1 MANTQATIDI
11 SVNGLEKLNKLQ
23 GSLDFV
29 QRKFLGLRS
38 AVAGLGLAA
47 LGQSALSMADNLQDL
62 SNSSGIATARLLELQ
77 KALATSGGQADQMAV
92 GVNNFLRSIDEAAEG
107 SNKAIYS
114 FEQIGISIRDLQT
127 LGERDLMIKTLEG
140 IAKIEDPSRRA
151 ALMMD
156 KFGKSFKTVDPGEL
170 AGKLRSTAG
179 SMDDYAKTIARA
191 AKLNDD
197 LATAQ
202 SNLKLA
208 FLEAFSP
215 AIDIINQFNT
225 ATEAGKAK
233 METLINA
240 IKIIASVVAAAFAF
254 TVVGN
259 AIRIIGVLARAV
271 GGLVSLFGGAG
282 ASIVSTF
289 HGSGVVMTTLRGV
302 GGVIASLTAGLLT
315 FLGLSGKAK
324 PPQKQATQADVRRV
338 DNAIDDEADKAAKAK
353 KDADE
358 ADIQRGK
365 DIEAQRDKQRETIR
379 DITRSFDEQNKKTRD
394 RLQLE
399 TKLVGKSEEEKQL
412 AQAQFDLKQQYDD
425 KVTDLTKKLQ
435 GLTDEEG
442 YLKAEIEKQLRVL
455 KEKYALESQELPK
468 TISNLQTANLL
479 ERDRLQTLEQITK
492 QLENQAK
499 YGDILVNVNDKLQ
512 DVKFESSLMGLTET
526 QKQLA
531 RIQEEARKGALEAGR
546 AIAAQYEGQ
555 DLSASQSEALAKK
568 LEEVGK
574 KYKDIG
580 DIQTANVIK
589 SRTFASGWQDSL
601 NSFLD
606 NTSNAADAA
615 KNIFANMTKGME
627 DLFVNF
633 AKTGKFEWKSFV
645 GSLAEELLRSQ
656 LKQLIGGLFG
666 GSSASSGGGLVGT
679 LISSLGSFLGFANG
693 GLIPTNRPV
702 LVGERGPEIISGAGG
717 RTVIPNDALGG
728 GSQYVTYNISA
739 VDALS
744 FKQLIA
750 SDPGFIHAVAQ
761 KGGRS
766 TASRR

>member
-1 MANTQATIDI
+1 MATTNATIDV

-38 AVAGLGLAA
+38 VVAGLGLAA
-47 LGQSALSMADNLQDL
+47 IGRSALTMADDLQDL

-77 KALATSGGQADQMAV
+77 KALATSGGQSDQMAV
-92 GVNNFLRSIDEAAEG
+92 GVNNFLRAIDEAAEG

-114 FEQIGISIRDLQT
+114 FEQVGISIRELQT

-202 SNLKLA
+202 GVLKLA

-215 AIDIINQFNT
+215 VIDLVNKFNT
-225 ATEAGKAK
+225 ATEAGKQNIDA
-233 METLINA
+233 LINVFKTLA
-240 IKIIASVVAAAFAF
+240 VVVAAAFAF
-254 TVVGN
+254 TAVGV
-259 AIRIIGVLARAV
+259 AVRIIGTIGRGV
-271 GGLVSLFGGAG
+271 GSLIGLFGGVG
-282 ASIVSTF
+282 TTVNGIFRAS
-289 HGSGVVMTTLRGV
+289 GPVMAALRGV
-302 GGVIASLTAGLLT
+302 GGAIAAIAAGIGT
-315 FLGLSGKAK
+315 VLGLSSKVEAPK
-324 PPQKQATQADVRRV
+324 KQGTQADVRTV
-338 DNAIDDEADKAAKAK
+338 DNALDASAKQAEQDK
-353 KDADE
+353 KDADD
-358 ADIQRGK
+358 AAIVRGK
-365 DIEAQRDKQRETIR
+365 EIEAQRQKQRDTIR
-379 DITRSFDEQNKKTRD
+379 DITRAFDDQNQKTKD
-394 RLQLE
+394 RLVLE
-399 TKLVGKSEEEKQL
+399 TSLVGKSDEQKQL

-425 KVTDLTKKLQ
+425 KVIDLTKKLQ
-435 GLTDEEG
+435 GLTAEEG
-442 YLKAEIEKQLRVL
+442 YLKAEIQKQLAVL
-455 KEKYALESQELPK
+455 KEKYALEQQELPK
-468 TISNLQTANLL
+468 TIANLQTANLL
-479 ERDRLQTLEQITK
+479 EKDRLLTLEQITK
-492 QLENQAK
+492 HLENQSK
-499 YGDILVNVNDKLQ
+499 YSDILVATNDKLQ
-512 DVKFESSLMGLTET
+512 DVKFESSLIGLTET

-531 RIQEEARKGALEAGR
+531 RIQEEARKGSLEAGR
-546 AIAAQYEGQ
+546 AISAQYEGQ
-555 DLSASQSEALAKK
+555 ELSASQSEELAKR
-568 LEEVGK
+568 LEEVGQ
-574 KYKDIG
+574 KYKQIA
-580 DIQTANVIK
+580 DIQTANTAK
-589 SRTFASGWQDSL
+589 ARTFSAGWSEAL

-606 NTSNAADAA
+606 NTTNAADAA

-666 GSSASSGGGLVGT
+666 GASAQGGGSILGSLVSG
-679 LISSLGSFLGFANG
+679 ISSFLGFANG
-693 GLIPTNRPV
+693 GMIPTNRPV
-702 LVGERGPEIISGAGG
+702 LVGERGPEIIAGAGG
-717 RTVIPNDALGG
+717 RNVIPNGGFGG

-739 VDALS
+739 VDAMS
-744 FKQLIA
+744 FKSMIA
-750 SDPGFIHAVAQ
+750 RDPSFIHAVAMQ
-761 KGGRS
+761 GASGIP
-766 TASRR
+766 SRR